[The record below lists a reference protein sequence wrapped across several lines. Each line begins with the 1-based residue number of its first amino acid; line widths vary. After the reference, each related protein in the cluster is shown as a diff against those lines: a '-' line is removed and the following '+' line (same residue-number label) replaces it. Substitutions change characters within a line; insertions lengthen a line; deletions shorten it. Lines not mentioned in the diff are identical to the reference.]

1 MMSLR
6 LPVLWALF
14 LLPINIYAVSGVSLL
29 HDSYS
34 ITHYTDE
41 SGLPQNSIKTIFKD
55 PGGFVWFITE
65 NGLVRFDG
73 RNFSV
78 FNKSNMPLA
87 SSRFYTIQ
95 ADIQPNSNKFYALT
109 GDFEAV
115 RIERGAAFPDSLY
128 YPSLLAKLPYLA
140 DSRSQTLLYNG
151 VPNYIWDSARQ
162 GPNSYI
168 LLPPARKGHFY
179 ILHHDSIEFYAGGK
193 RSGTIKYGKY
203 RYKDFFCMKGNL
215 YHSLPDGQI
224 ARLGLTGIQKST
236 LTGDISKDPL
246 FKPGEK
252 KFTVF
257 SNHVS
262 DQTFILLE
270 QNFYLLEPGPNGTLN
285 TKLILNGFGFKENSI
300 ATVLYDPLH
309 KRLFLGSLTKGLFMF
324 SYKQFQTLRVKG
336 NEMENVAYAQTLLSK
351 NRVLVANGNIIG
363 REPTTDIFIKS
374 VIPHDSA
381 AGVKM
386 NYRLDGRGI
395 LTDTT
400 GRIWSKTGDYI
411 QVYDKTGTQFLSW
424 HNMHEPIKTIY
435 LGVDNRI
442 WLGLANSG
450 LWYLDPYVLPL
461 KPKPFIE
468 NGIPKVSYLFQT
480 DPDTLWVGT
489 EAGLF
494 KVGIRSRVATVVG
507 GTQKLF
513 VRSILSSIYAGK
525 KYLFF
530 TTYEDGI
537 FLYHH
542 GTLTAFPL
550 DAKRKLAAAH
560 CIMEDQ
566 KGFFW
571 IPTNSGLFQVSKK
584 DLLDYAQAPQKTL
597 SPFYLYYSKS
607 NGFSSNEFN
616 GGCQPCAI
624 RLQDGTVSLPSME
637 GLVWFKPETIQAEVP
652 DGKIFLD
659 KLKVMGQALPITG
672 NTIRLPVSPEQI
684 TLEISTPFFGDIN
697 NLQMYYTLL
706 DPGKQF
712 SATSWI
718 KLNPENP
725 VIYFSDL
732 SSGTHELLIKKM
744 NGFGFRNHSLMK
756 IKIVVPLRWYETVWF
771 YLCCLCGLLLLIH
784 VYSRLRNKFLQQENL
799 KLENSIRE
807 RTSTLQETLSALQHS
822 EKELNRLA
830 FIQARLIASISHD
843 VRNPLRYLSILIETI
858 ERSIS
863 TQQYE
868 RVSDIC
874 SGLFI
879 SIGRMNNFLDNL
891 IAYAKSHMYEQ
902 VQTEKTMLHAVVR
915 EKKEL
920 FMPYIAQRGNRITNE
935 VPVTLF
941 LYTNA
946 TLLKILVHNLID
958 NANKYT
964 HGGTIRIFTNKIDNE
979 LHLIVSDNGDG
990 FPPHILEWFN
1000 TSGYSERDEEIGIQM
1015 ESYNG
1020 LGLLILKDLASMMKI
1035 RLWAENN
1042 NGAQVHLIFK
1052 DSYDPEQ
1059 VQ

>member
-6 LPVLWALF
+6 LLVLWALF
-14 LLPINIYAVSGVSLL
+14 LLPIINIYAVSRGSLR

-34 ITHYTDE
+34 IAHYTDE
-41 SGLPQNSIKTIFKD
+41 SGLPQNSIKAIFKC
-55 PGGFVWFITE
+55 PAGFVWFITE

-73 RNFSV
+73 RDFSV

-87 SSRFYTIQ
+87 SSRFHTIQ
-95 ADIQPNSNKFYALT
+95 ADIQPNSDKFYALT

-128 YPSLLAKLPYLA
+128 YPKILAKLPYLA

-168 LLPPARKGHFY
+168 LLSPARKGHFY
-179 ILHHDSIEFYAGGK
+179 VLHHDSIEFHAGGK

-203 RYKDFFCMKGNL
+203 RYKDFFCIKGNL

-224 ARLGLTGIQKST
+224 AQLGLTGIQKST
-236 LTGDISKDPL
+236 LTGDITKDPL
-246 FKPGEK
+246 FKRGEK

-262 DQTFILLE
+262 DQAFILLE
-270 QNFYLLEPGPNGTLN
+270 QNFYLLEPGPNGAFN
-285 TKLILNGFGFKENSI
+285 TKLILNGFDFKENNI
-300 ATVLYDPLH
+300 GTVLYDPVQ
-309 KRLFLGSLTKGLFMF
+309 KRLFLGSLTKGLSMF

-336 NEMENVAYAQTLLSK
+336 NEMENVAYAQIPLDK

-363 REPTTDIFIKS
+363 LEPTSDIFAKS
-374 VIPHDSA
+374 VVSYDSA

-424 HNMHEPIKTIY
+424 RNMHEPIKTIY
-435 LGVDNRI
+435 LGLDNRI
-442 WLGLANSG
+442 WLGLANGG
-450 LWYLDPYVLPL
+450 LWYLDPNVLPVE
-461 KPKPFIE
+461 PKPFIE
-468 NGIPKVSYLFQT
+468 KGIPKVSYLFQT

-494 KVGIRSRVATVVG
+494 KVGIRSRVATAVE

-513 VRSILSSIYAGK
+513 VRSILSSTYAGK

-537 FLYHH
+537 FLYHR
-542 GTLTAFPL
+542 GMLTAFPL
-550 DAKRKLAAAH
+550 DAKRSLAAAH

-584 DLLDYAQAPQKTL
+584 DLLDYASAPQKAP

-652 DGKIFLD
+652 DGKIFID
-659 KLKVMGQALPITG
+659 KVKVMGRALPITG
-672 NTIRLPVSPEQI
+672 NTILLPVSPEQI
-684 TLEISTPFFGDIN
+684 SLEVSTPFFGDIN
-697 NLQMYYTLL
+697 NLQMYYVLL
-706 DPGKQF
+706 GPGKQL
-712 SATSWI
+712 SAASWI

-725 VIYFSDL
+725 AIYFSEL
-732 SSGTHELLIKKM
+732 SSGTHELLIKKV
-744 NGFGFRNHSLMK
+744 NGFGVINHSLMK

-771 YLCCLCGLLLLIH
+771 YLCCLLGLLLLIH

-799 KLENSIRE
+799 KLENSIRA

-843 VRNPLRYLSILIETI
+843 VRNPLRYLSILIGTI

-863 TQQYE
+863 AGQYE

-874 SGLFI
+874 GGLFT
-879 SIGRMNNFLDNL
+879 SIERMNSFLDNL

-902 VQTEKTMLHAVVR
+902 VKAEKTMLHAVVR

-920 FMPYIAQRGNRITNE
+920 FMPYIAQRGNRIVNE
-935 VPVTLF
+935 VPVNAF

-946 TLLKILVHNLID
+946 NLLKIIVHNLID

-964 HGGTIRIFTNKIDNE
+964 HSGIIRVFTRKIDNE
-979 LHLIVSDNGDG
+979 LHFIVSDNGEG
-990 FPPHILEWFN
+990 FPPDILEWFN
-1000 TSGYSERDEEIGIQM
+1000 ASGYSELDEEIGIQM
-1015 ESYNG
+1015 ETYNG
-1020 LGLLILKDLASMMKI
+1020 LGLLILKDLASMMRI

-1052 DSYDPEQ
+1052 EFYNPEE
-1059 VQ
+1059 V

>member
-1 MMSLR
+1 MMNLR
-6 LPVLWALF
+6 LLVLWALF
-14 LLPINIYAVSGVSLL
+14 SLPINIYAVSQESPT

-34 ITHYTDE
+34 VTHYTDE
-41 SGLPQNSIKTIFKD
+41 SGLPQNSIKALFKD

-73 RNFSV
+73 RDFSV

-95 ADIQPNSNKFYALT
+95 PDIESNSDKFYALT

-115 RIERGAAFPDSLY
+115 RIEHGAAFPDSTY
-128 YPSLLAKLPYLA
+128 HPKLLGKLPYLA
-140 DSRSQTLLYNG
+140 DSRSQALLYNG

-168 LLPPARKGHFY
+168 LLPPERKGHFFV
-179 ILHHDSIEFYAGGK
+179 LHHNSIEFYARGK
-193 RSGTIKYGKY
+193 RLGTIQYGKY
-203 RYKDFFCMKGNL
+203 RYKNFFSIKGNL

-224 ARLGLTGIQKST
+224 VQLGLTGIQKT
-236 LTGDISKDPL
+236 ALAGDIRKDPL

-262 DQTFILLE
+262 DQAFILLD
-270 QNFYLLEPGPNGTLN
+270 QNFYLLEPGPNGAFS
-285 TKLILNGFGFKENSI
+285 TKLILNGFDFKENNI
-300 ATVLYDPLH
+300 ATVLYDPLQ

-324 SYKQFQTLRVKG
+324 SYKQFQTLRIKG
-336 NEMENVAYAQTLLSK
+336 DELENVAYAQTMLNK

-363 REPTTDIFIKS
+363 LTPTNDIFTKPAIS
-374 VIPHDSA
+374 HSIA

-424 HNMHEPIKTIY
+424 RNMHEPIKTIY
-435 LGVDNRI
+435 LGLDNRL

-450 LWYLDPYVLPL
+450 LWYLDPYVLPVE
-461 KPKPFIE
+461 PKPLITA
-468 NGIPKVSYLFQT
+468 GIPKVSYLFQT

-489 EAGLF
+489 EAGLYQ
-494 KVGIRSRVATVVG
+494 VSIRSRVATIVK

-513 VRSILSSIYAGK
+513 VRSIFSSAYAGK

-530 TTYEDGI
+530 TTYDDGI
-537 FLYHH
+537 FLYDL
-542 GTLTAFPL
+542 GMLTAFPL
-550 DAKRKLAAAH
+550 DAKRSLAAAH

-571 IPTNSGLFQVSKK
+571 VPTNSGLFQVSKK
-584 DLLDYAQAPQKTL
+584 DLLDYASAPQKAF

-624 RLQDGTVSLPSME
+624 RLQDGTVSLPSMD
-637 GLVWFKPETIQAEVP
+637 GLVWFKPEAIRAEVP

-659 KLKVMGQALPITG
+659 KVKVMGRVLPITG
-672 NTIRLPVSPEQI
+672 NTIQLPISPEQI
-684 TLEISTPFFGDIN
+684 TLEISTPFFGNIN

-706 DPGKQF
+706 GPGKPL
-712 SATSWI
+712 SAASWI

-732 SSGTHELLIKKM
+732 SSGTHELLIKKV
-744 NGFGFRNHSLMK
+744 NGFGIRNHRLMK
-756 IKIVVPLRWYETVWF
+756 IKIIVPLRWYETIWF
-771 YLCCLCGLLLLIH
+771 YLCCLLGLLLLIH
-784 VYSRLRNKFLQQENL
+784 VYSHLRNKFLQEENL
-799 KLENSIRE
+799 KLENSIRA

-863 TQQYE
+863 AGQYE

-874 SGLFI
+874 GGLFT
-879 SIGRMNNFLDNL
+879 SIQRMNNFLDDL

-902 VQTEKTMLHAVVR
+902 VQAEKTMLHAVVR
-915 EKKEL
+915 EKMEL
-920 FMPYIAQRGNRITNE
+920 FMPYIVQRGNRIVND
-935 VPVTLF
+935 VPVNAF

-946 TLLKILVHNLID
+946 NLLKIIVHNLID

-964 HGGTIRIFTNKIDNE
+964 HGGIIRIFTSKIDNE
-979 LHLIVSDNGDG
+979 LHFIVSDNGEG
-990 FPPHILEWFN
+990 FPPDILEWFN
-1000 TSGYSERDEEIGIQM
+1000 ASGYSELDEEIGIQM
-1015 ESYNG
+1015 ETYNG
-1020 LGLLILKDLASMMKI
+1020 LGLLILKDLASMMRI

-1052 DSYDPEQ
+1052 SSYNPEE
-1059 VQ
+1059 V